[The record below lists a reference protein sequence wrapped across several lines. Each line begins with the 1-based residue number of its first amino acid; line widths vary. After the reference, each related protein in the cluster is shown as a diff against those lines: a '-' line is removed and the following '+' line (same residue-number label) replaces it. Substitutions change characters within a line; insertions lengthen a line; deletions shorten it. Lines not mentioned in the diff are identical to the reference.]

1 MLKLGLRKI
10 RRAKYYLSD
19 DTARRVIRYLIANE
33 VTKLVGMERRKN
45 FGLSIVN
52 QDRSPIISQ
61 APLEVEQ
68 YDGIPKIV
76 FQTWKS
82 RLDLPDN
89 YRYWRSTFLKNNPD
103 FQCLL
108 WDDADNRAFIKNQ
121 FPWFLPVYDRFP
133 AEIFR
138 VDAVRPFF
146 LLRYGGLYADMDT
159 ECLRPVATIKAS
171 GDVVLGQ
178 MGPDLAFEHSI
189 PNAIMASKPSQLFW
203 ALFIAMMIARADELV
218 NPAAMGRRRVEYCT
232 GSVLLR
238 EALECYH
245 SESEIRVRE
254 RAQPVIRRLSEEL
267 QARLHAGK
275 VELLSPTLWYPI
287 NWNDR
292 LHLRLRRELI
302 SQRVILGP
310 AEALALFPNS
320 VLVTYWTHSWE
331 QSDQG
336 A

>member
-1 MLKLGLRKI
+1 MLKLAPRKI
-10 RRAKYYLSD
+10 QRLKYYLSSETD
-19 DTARRVIRYLIANE
+19 RRFIRYLIVNE
-33 VTKLVGMERRKN
+33 LRKLVGMERRKK
-45 FGLSIVN
+45 FISSIVN
-52 QDRSPIISQ
+52 QDKSLIISQ
-61 APLEVEQ
+61 APLEIEQ
-68 YDGIPKIV
+68 SDGIPKIV
-76 FQTWKS
+76 FQTWKD
-82 RLDLPDN
+82 RLELPDN

-103 FQCLL
+103 FHFLL

-121 FPWFLPVYDRFP
+121 FPWFLPVYDGFP

-159 ECLRPVATIKAS
+159 ECLRPIAMMDAS

-178 MGPDLAFEHSI
+178 MGPDLASEHSI

-203 ALFIAMMIARADELV
+203 VLYIAMMIARADELV
-218 NPAAMGRRRVEYCT
+218 NPAAMRRRRVEFCT

-238 EALECYH
+238 EALECYR
-245 SESEIRVRE
+245 SESEVRVRE
-254 RAQPVIRRLSEEL
+254 LAQPVIRQLSKEL

-275 VELLSPTLWYPI
+275 VELLPPNLWYPI
-287 NWNDR
+287 NWSDR
-292 LHLRLRRELI
+292 LHRRLRRELI
-302 SQRVILGP
+302 SRRAILDP

-320 VLVTYWTHSWE
+320 ILVAHWTHSWE
-331 QSDQG
+331 QLDKG